1 MQGWKGI
8 KIWKVKPF
16 LLWAE
21 YTIEGVFGLWVGC
34 WVEEASSRAWRKFT
48 IFISNTCASRM
59 YAIFSFMQKKIAV
72 WLWKKKIGKLWLW
85 ALSDFPHHPFP
96 HLLPHRVYLS
106 PHIAATSPF
115 SPPHPSTTQQASGMG
130 EDGWGGIIYVKE
142 AKWRET
148 EGARLSGMKFNNW
161 PTILFLKVVVLLSV
175 SGRRSCYV
183 RCLVIP

>member
-21 YTIEGVFGLWVGC
+21 HTSEGVFGLWVGC

-72 WLWKKKIGKLWLW
+72 WLWKKKDWQTLTVGIVR
-85 ALSDFPHHPFP
+85 FPPSSFPPSSSSPCLPFP
-96 HLLPHRVYLS
+96 SHRCHFTASFHHSTSLGDGRGWLGGHHLCKGSKMERDGGGQVIGYEIRQLTNYFVSRSGGSVVCFRKKITLS
-106 PHIAATSPF
+106 
-115 SPPHPSTTQQASGMG
+115 
-130 EDGWGGIIYVKE
+130 
-142 AKWRET
+142 
-148 EGARLSGMKFNNW
+148 
-161 PTILFLKVVVLLSV
+161 
-175 SGRRSCYV
+175 
-183 RCLVIP
+183 